1 MQLKALPIISAVIV
15 LFAILLPLPAA
26 ESVDQDQQLTP
37 ADKIKIADSLAN
49 SLVIVEYT
57 LKYDKGQAPDIG
69 GWGSRCPNCGGF
81 HSIGSGQQ
89 MITEERPLE
98 VDGYLVADNLVIT
111 SDMMVHP
118 RFVEK
123 IEVRFG
129 NHLVA
134 AKINSYFK
142 NQPAVLVE
150 LDQPL
155 PDTAPLKFQPE
166 NEGPYWTL
174 SLDQLNSLWSAGIKE
189 FSTTLTRTETG
200 RTFQS
205 ANTAGI
211 VVTRDA
217 TPVAM
222 VLNNQFS
229 ADDSW
234 KISPRQWPAITAEQ
248 MQNHLDQLQK
258 IADKSLLRVTLNFR
272 SPKQSPRQ
280 SYMNDEEENPTE
292 IHTTGILANNNQVL
306 VLTSLKPKI
315 TARLERITVHQT
327 SGEPIPATFAGTLT
341 DYGALLADLETPLDS
356 PATLIDDSIRD
367 FDNQLLLAAEVII
380 QGEKRIT
387 YFKPIR
393 LASFEL
399 GWKRQIYPNV
409 TGDSK
414 NLFIFDQTNR
424 LISLPII
431 RREKVSED
439 DRFSSAGA
447 RLTAT
452 GYLKNLFTDLAANL
466 DPSNIPLTEAEE
478 SRLAWMGIE
487 MQALNKELA
496 RINNVSDLT
505 KDGKTG
511 ALVSYVYPNSPAAA
525 AGIEPGA
532 IILRLHCDDLPKPL
546 DIDVSGDMF
555 IENFPWEQLDQ
566 VPEQYLD
573 RIPQP
578 WPSAENSLSRAL
590 TDIGFDKK
598 YRAEFFIDGQVSQ
611 KEFTVT
617 QSPPHFD
624 SAARYKSE
632 ALGVTVRNL
641 TYELLRYFQRTPDE
655 PGVIVSKIEPGSKA
669 SVSGIKPYEII
680 NQVNDQPVNSIE
692 DFETLI
698 QQQADLRIAVKRM
711 TRGRVVKINMTDE
724 NSEPDTPEN
733 PASENEQQ

>member
-1 MQLKALPIISAVIV
+1 MQLKALQITSAVIV
-15 LFAILLPLPAA
+15 LFAILLPLTAA
-26 ESVDQDQQLTP
+26 ESLEQDQQLTP
-37 ADKIKIADSLAN
+37 ADKVKIADSLAN

-57 LKYDKGQAPDIG
+57 LKYDKGDSPDIG

-81 HSIGSGQQ
+81 HSIGSGRK

-98 VDGYLVADNLVIT
+98 VDGYLVTDNLVIT

-129 NHLVA
+129 DQLIA

-142 NQPAVLVE
+142 NQPAVIIE

-155 PDTAPLKFQPE
+155 PGTAPLKFQPD

-174 SLDQLNSLWSAGIKE
+174 TLDELNSLWSTAVKE

-200 RTFQS
+200 RTFQTAS
-205 ANTAGI
+205 TAGI

-217 TPVAM
+217 SPVAM
-222 VLNNQFS
+222 VLNNLLPP
-229 ADDSW
+229 DDSW
-234 KISPRQWPAITAEQ
+234 KISPLQWPTVTAEQ
-248 MQNHLDQLQK
+248 MQSHLDQLQTK
-258 IADKSLLRVTLNFR
+258 ADQSLLRVTLNFR
-272 SPKQSPRQ
+272 SPKQSPQ
-280 SYMNDEEENPTE
+280 QLYMSQEEAPTE
-292 IHTTGILANNNQVL
+292 IHTTGIVVNNNQVL
-306 VLTSLKPKI
+306 ILTNLKPKV

-327 SGEPIPATFAGTLT
+327 SGDPIPAAFAGTFT

-367 FDNQLLLAAEVII
+367 FDNQLLLAAEIII
-380 QGEKRIT
+380 QGEKRVT
-387 YFKPIR
+387 YFKHIR

-399 GWKRQIYPNV
+399 GWKRQIYPNIA
-409 TGDSK
+409 GNSE

-431 RREKVSED
+431 RREKVSEQK
-439 DRFSSAGA
+439 RFSGAGA
-447 RLTAT
+447 QLTAT
-452 GYLKNLFTDLAANL
+452 GYLKKLFTDLTANL
-466 DPSNIPLTEAEE
+466 DSSNIPLTEAEE

-532 IILRLHCDDLPKPL
+532 ILLRLHCDDLPKPL
-546 DIDVSGDMF
+546 DIDVTGDVF

-598 YRAEFFIDGQVSQ
+598 YRAEFFIDGQTVQ

-617 QSPPHFD
+617 QSPPHYD
-624 SAARYKSE
+624 SASRHKSE
-632 ALGVTVRNL
+632 ALGLTVRNL

-655 PGVIVSKIEPGSKA
+655 PGVIVSKIEPGGKA

-680 NQVNDQPVNSIE
+680 NQVNDQPVNSVE
-692 DFETLI
+692 DFENLI

-711 TRGRVVKINMTDE
+711 TRGRVVKISNTDE
-724 NSEPDTPEN
+724 TSESDTSENSD
-733 PASENEQQ
+733 SENEEE